1 MYSLSYLYQ
10 ALGDNEY
17 ADRCELAAFNA
28 LPVMTTSNQWA
39 RQYVVLAN
47 QPFSYHLSGEVP
59 FFNVGQD
66 GIVYGL
72 GKKISCKYDRFA
84 FPSLAEKVEDGYWHY
99 SVMLTSRNSNASQ
112 LASSLSF

>member
-17 ADRCELAAFNA
+17 ADRCELTAFNA

-39 RQYVVLAN
+39 RQYVVIAN
-47 QPFSYHLSGEVP
+47 QPFSHHLSGEVP
-59 FFNVGQD
+59 FFNVGHD

-72 GKKISCKYDRFA
+72 GKKLSCKYDGFT
-84 FPSLAEKVEDGYWHY
+84 FPLLADKVVDGYWYY
-99 SVMLTSRNSNASQ
+99 SMRLTHWNSFASQ
-112 LASSLSF
+112 LASSLPA

>member
-10 ALGDNEY
+10 ALGDNGY

-47 QPFSYHLSGEVP
+47 QPFSHHLSGEVP

-72 GKKISCKYDRFA
+72 GKIISCNEHGFA
-84 FPSLAEKVEDGYWHY
+84 FPLLADQVEDGYWHY
-99 SVMLTSRNSNASQ
+99 SIRLAYWNFIASQ
-112 LASSLSF
+112 LASNFLV

>member
-1 MYSLSYLYQ
+1 MLILLQTMYSLSYLYQ

-47 QPFSYHLSGEVP
+47 QPFSYHLIGATP

-72 GKKISCKYDRFA
+72 GTCNCSIFNVRHLVLGRVF
-84 FPSLAEKVEDGYWHY
+84 
-99 SVMLTSRNSNASQ
+99 
-112 LASSLSF
+112 

>member
-17 ADRCELAAFNA
+17 ADRCELTAFNA

-47 QPFSYHLSGEVP
+47 QPVSYHLNGATP

-72 GKKISCKYDRFA
+72 GKCIRSSCDVLISCSGPNFLDMEERIE
-84 FPSLAEKVEDGYWHY
+84 LAKK
-99 SVMLTSRNSNASQ
+99 SQ
-112 LASSLSF
+112 LSEQHPNSRIRQLT